1 VLILYECSPDG
12 SYVAFINKNPIKEE
26 TRNVKFSIYFNINH
40 NVSAF
45 QLATVNTLAITW
57 TG

>member
-1 VLILYECSPDG
+1 MSPDG

-45 QLATVNTLAITW
+45 QLATVNTLVITW